1 MYQWV
6 AVGGI
11 TKRGIRGGRWIG
23 RGVPFAPH
31 FVLPLTGQ
39 TCGRPLHFRV
49 RAADNRSQFNES
61 QPVRRMVI
69 ILISGT

>member
-23 RGVPFAPH
+23 MVGMTYGPPNLAACLVDLFLFTVPVDSRAPYS
-31 FVLPLTGQ
+31 PLW
-39 TCGRPLHFRV
+39 P
-49 RAADNRSQFNES
+49 SEE
-61 QPVRRMVI
+61 
-69 ILISGT
+69 